1 MKHLFT
7 VILLSR
13 SLLSFAQSGNLL
25 GNIQSAT
32 KEPLIGISVGLQG
45 TALGTPTDEM
55 GNFTIKNIPAG
66 NYTLTAT
73 GVGYIAKK
81 LNVIITDGK
90 TTNLNLQ
97 LSENQTELQEV
108 VVIGEQ
114 NNYLQSNTSLATR
127 TDAPILEVPQ
137 SAQVIGQQVIKDV
150 QAFTLN
156 ELSKVM
162 TGVKANNDMG
172 AFSLRGFNG
181 YFPFDASFIT
191 FNGIRGNLYLWSQAP
206 LLYNIEKVEVLRGPA
221 SVLFSEGIPGGTINF
236 ATKKPLTQS
245 RYEFNAAYGT
255 WNQARFSIDATGP
268 LTQNKKLL
276 YRLIAGYDRANSFR
290 NQQKKENYFIAPS
303 FTYQF
308 NNTTSLNLEINYAAS
323 KNVHQ
328 YDRGTFVKTNAD
340 GTYDFNYYPKELT
353 IQSPTDFGK
362 PQNTSAVLSFSKQ
375 FSQNLSVN
383 VVQRYIR
390 NKFKFADH
398 VVSGQIRNDSVN
410 RSYEIWDYDQYSFQ
424 TTAYANYKL
433 KTGTVSHSILA
444 GIDYNSFGWYKND
457 YRNSP
462 STRISIFNPN
472 YTNDIPVAKSTD
484 YYDDNVQNTQL
495 TGAYLQDQISIWKLR
510 LLLSIRH
517 DNFKLEQTPLSTKDN
532 LQGDRSDADAWV
544 PRVGLVFLAK
554 PNLAFYGSYN
564 KSFSPQLSNRSSNGG
579 PFPPR
584 TAQQFEVGYKGDF
597 FNNQLST
604 TVAVYDIKYNNI
616 LVAAPTTA
624 NPNQQA
630 VVDGTR
636 SKGFEVTIQGNIK
649 DLSII
654 AGYAYN
660 DHIVTQDNSISKK
673 SDRFLNA
680 PRNIGNIWV
689 NYQFSKTALK
699 GIGIGIGG
707 RYMSDQVG
715 NISTQKYLVPESTV
729 LDASLS
735 YSIKQFGFQAN
746 VYNFTDQRYFNGGLS
761 RIPYS
766 SLGNPINVRLGIS
779 YLIK

>member
-7 VILLSR
+7 II
-13 SLLSFAQSGNLL
+13 LSFFSFLSYAQNGNLS
-25 GNIQSAT
+25 GNIQSPT
-32 KEPLIGISVGLQG
+32 NELLVGISVGLEG

-55 GNFTIKNIPAG
+55 GNFTIKNISAG

-81 LNVIITDGK
+81 LNVVIVAGK

-108 VVIGEQ
+108 VVIGRQ
-114 NNYLQSNTSLATR
+114 NSYRQSNTSLATR
-127 TDAPILEVPQ
+127 TDVPILEVPQ
-137 SAQVIGQQVIKDV
+137 SAQVIGQQVIKDR

-191 FNGIRGNLYLWSQAP
+191 FNGVRGNLYLWSQAP

-236 ATKKPLTQS
+236 VTKKPLAQS
-245 RYEFNAAYGT
+245 RYEFNASYGT
-255 WNQARFSIDATGP
+255 WNQSRFSIDATGP

-276 YRLIAGYDRANSFR
+276 YRLIAGYDFANSFR
-290 NQQKKENYFIAPS
+290 NQQRKENFFIAPS
-303 FTYQF
+303 LTYQF
-308 NNTTSLNLEINYAAS
+308 NTNTSLNLEVNYAAA
-323 KNVHQ
+323 NNAHQ

-362 PQNTSAVLSFSKQ
+362 PRNTSAVLSFSKK

-390 NKFKFADH
+390 NKFNFADH

-410 RSYEIWDYDQYSFQ
+410 RSYEIWDYDQYSYQ

-433 KTGTVSHSILA
+433 KTGAIGHSILA

-472 YTNDIPVAKSTD
+472 YTNDIPAAKSTD
-484 YYDDNVQNTQL
+484 YYDDNEQNTQL
-495 TGAYLQDQISIWKLR
+495 TGAYLQDQISLWKLR
-510 LLLSIRH
+510 LLLSVRH
-517 DNFKLEQTPLSTKDN
+517 DNFKLVQTPLSSRDDLK
-532 LQGDRSDADAWV
+532 GDRSDADAWV
-544 PRVGLVFLAK
+544 PRVGLVFLPT
-554 PNLAFYGSYN
+554 PNIAFYGSYN
-564 KSFSPQLSNRSSNGG
+564 KSFSPQLSNRSANGG

-584 TAQQFEVGYKGDF
+584 TAEQYEVGYKGDF

-616 LVAAPTTA
+616 SCRTH
-624 NPNQQA
+624 N
-630 VVDGTR
+630 R
-636 SKGFEVTIQGNIK
+636 
-649 DLSII
+649 
-654 AGYAYN
+654 
-660 DHIVTQDNSISKK
+660 
-673 SDRFLNA
+673 
-680 PRNIGNIWV
+680 
-689 NYQFSKTALK
+689 
-699 GIGIGIGG
+699 
-707 RYMSDQVG
+707 
-715 NISTQKYLVPESTV
+715 
-729 LDASLS
+729 
-735 YSIKQFGFQAN
+735 
-746 VYNFTDQRYFNGGLS
+746 
-761 RIPYS
+761 
-766 SLGNPINVRLGIS
+766 
-779 YLIK
+779 